1 MKPVQVYL
9 DDHVAKQLDTFAR
22 QRGWTKSETIRV
34 AISALTSQR
43 QDDPLLR
50 LSGMVRNL
58 PADLSSNVDRYL
70 AETFD
75 AQTQESQA
83 VSRGRPRT
91 RRR

>member
-9 DDHVAKQLDTFAR
+9 DDHVARQLDTFAR

-34 AISALTSQR
+34 AVSALTSQQ
-43 QDDPLLR
+43 QDDPLLK

-58 PADLSSNVDRYL
+58 PEDLSSHVDRYL

-75 AQTQESQA
+75 AQTQKSQA
-83 VSRGRPRT
+83 GARGRPRA